1 VAYLTEHIYQSQAP
15 KFRPPPGSNAEEIG
29 HQEELARTEMLA
41 KSDFSNYYNAL
52 VPAIEKDGL
61 RYRIEETNSFSG
73 GGVPNASDAYAA
85 SLWGLN
91 YQMWWA
97 SHGAK
102 GLNFHTGYHSVN
114 AGRGFHYAVFESA
127 PAGGQTPLGL
137 AYAMLAFKIGAQGQ
151 FIGTTVNKGGSK
163 FNTTAYATLGGD
175 GAVYVTIVNE
185 EWGPAGRGASVAI
198 RSPSYPIGKVQ
209 TMTLAQSAGDISF
222 RPGNKASGDITLGN
236 ASIAN
241 DGTWPG
247 AWSPAPAADAHTV
260 NVIVPP
266 ASALIVRLSSS
277 P

>member
-1 VAYLTEHIYQSQAP
+1 
-15 KFRPPPGSNAEEIG
+15 
-29 HQEELARTEMLA
+29 MLA

-52 VPAIEKDGL
+52 APGIEKGGL

-73 GGVPNASDAYAA
+73 GGVPNASDAYSA

-102 GLNFHTGYHSVN
+102 GLNFHTGYHRAT
-114 AGRGFHYAVFESA
+114 AGRGFHYSVFESS

-137 AYAMLAFKIGAQGQ
+137 AYAMLAFRLGAQGQ
-151 FIGTTVNKGGSK
+151 FIGTTVNKGGAK
-163 FNTTAYATLGGD
+163 FNATAYATRAGD
-175 GAVYVTIVNE
+175 GAVYVTIVNQ
-185 EWGPAGRGASVAI
+185 EWGPSGRGASVAI

-209 TMTLAQSAGDISF
+209 TMALAQSAGDISF
-222 RPGNKASGDITLGN
+222 RPGNNASGDITLGN
-236 ASIAN
+236 APITNNGA
-241 DGTWPG
+241 WAG

-266 ASALIVRLSSS
+266 ASAMIVRLTSS